1 MQLLSRREYN
11 LILRSLDK
19 YELYMNSREKELSEK
34 LQDKLYYNLYN
45 PKDGVAQTN
54 VDLSALYDIK
64 TESASQNVTKEQTYA
79 AQIELT
85 NVPEDSL
92 KQWTNMPPISEELY
106 QELVKEFN
114 NERHYFFND
123 SYNLE
128 D

>member
-1 MQLLSRREYN
+1 
-11 LILRSLDK
+11 
-19 YELYMNSREKELSEK
+19 MNKEH
-34 LQDKLYYNLYN
+34 
-45 PKDGVAQTN
+45 
-54 VDLSALYDIK
+54 
-64 TESASQNVTKEQTYA
+64 TYA

-92 KQWTNMPPISEELY
+92 KKWTNMPPSSEELY
-106 QELVKEFN
+106 AELVKEFN